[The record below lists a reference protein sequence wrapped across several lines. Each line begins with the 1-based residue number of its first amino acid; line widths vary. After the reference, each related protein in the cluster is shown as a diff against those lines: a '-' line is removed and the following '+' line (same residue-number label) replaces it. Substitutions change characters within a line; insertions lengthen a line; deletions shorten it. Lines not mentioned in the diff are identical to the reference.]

1 MTRWTA
7 AFSGLLSLFLKSD
20 CPLCQRPADQTLCRD
35 CQQQLRRCQRSPL
48 SWRQDGLV
56 LQVWG
61 QYTGPLKRA
70 IAAFKYD
77 NQPQLA
83 QPLGDW
89 LAEAW
94 LADSTRRP
102 DSLTVVPIPLHPD
115 KQRQRGYNQA
125 ELLARQ
131 FCQQTGLPLRSRGL
145 LRQRSTE
152 ALHCLGSRDRAA
164 QLAGAFGLG
173 PDLQRVA
180 SVPILLLDD
189 IYTTGAT
196 VQAAAQV
203 LQQHGHPVYG
213 VAAIATSRPSQPPLS
228 SERRH
233 R

>member
-1 MTRWTA
+1 MARWTT
-7 AFSGLLSLFLKSD
+7 AFSGLLSLFLKSA

-48 SWRQDGLV
+48 TWRQDGLV

-77 NQPQLA
+77 QQPQIA

-94 LADSTRRP
+94 LAEAPRFP
-102 DSLTVVPIPLHPD
+102 ASLAVVPIPLHPD

-152 ALHCLGSRDRAA
+152 ALHRLGSRDRAA

-173 PDLQRVA
+173 PDLRGSA
-180 SVPILLLDD
+180 PVPILLLDD

-203 LQQHGHPVYG
+203 LRHHGYPVYG
-213 VAAIATSRPSQPPLS
+213 IAAIATSRPPWPASP